1 MTHMQLWNVPG
12 RLKPLE
18 QCDRHAC
25 SMLCRGQ
32 STPLSMLIACNGHS
46 LSGEACGVVGPLFVL
61 VGVSDACR
69 VLDGDG
75 AAGAGLVDGDDV
87 TLELS
92 VRLTDDVGLAFALFE
107 EGGLLVSVA
116 VEGVKGVR
124 DAMKDGIAPS

>member
-1 MTHMQLWNVPG
+1 M
-12 RLKPLE
+12 
-18 QCDRHAC
+18 
-25 SMLCRGQ
+25 
-32 STPLSMLIACNGHS
+32 
-46 LSGEACGVVGPLFVL
+46 VGPLFVL

-107 EGGLLVSVA
+107 EEGLLVSVA

-124 DAMKDGIAPS
+124 DAMKDDIAPS